1 MDRKTWGFMLA
12 GLALAVALAFV
23 VAPFA
28 SSNPDGLDR
37 VSQDHGFA
45 EAAEG
50 AQVWR
55 RAPIPEYSFPRMD
68 GPPPQGVA
76 GVIGP
81 SRSPASP
88 TSARGSTARAVLPYQ
103 QTALERRIAEI
114 GTAHRRAH
122 GYYEMANRLIVGSAD
137 HEPIPIRLPRP
148 PATSTWAATLASVAL
163 ASAAL
168 ASPDRP
174 GHPAA
179 PATAAN
185 PVVDGPPPRA
195 RPPSPKPRSSR

>member
-1 MDRKTWGFMLA
+1 MTMDRKTWGFMLA

-68 GPPPQGVA
+68 GRLSTGVA
-76 GVIGP
+76 GVIGTLGV
-81 SRSPASP
+81 AGIAFLG
-88 TSARGSTARAVLPYQ
+88 ARMIRAR
-103 QTALERRIAEI
+103 RRI
-114 GTAHRRAH
+114 
-122 GYYEMANRLIVGSAD
+122 GSAD
-137 HEPIPIRLPRP
+137 PR
-148 PATSTWAATLASVAL
+148 
-163 ASAAL
+163 
-168 ASPDRP
+168 
-174 GHPAA
+174 
-179 PATAAN
+179 
-185 PVVDGPPPRA
+185 
-195 RPPSPKPRSSR
+195 